1 MKTEIKATRIIYG
14 EQCNVVFSK
23 TELLSHYA
31 LHKHTNGDKHF
42 ISFVK
47 IYFNQ
52 RFNIYKSKRRKEI
65 FKEKAL
71 PVLKDLLVDF
81 NDMDYL
87 DITQVILS
95 IIKEIKK

>member
-23 TELLSHYA
+23 KELLSHYDF
-31 LHKHTNGDKHF
+31 HKHTNGNEHF

-65 FKEKAL
+65 FKEKSI

-81 NDMDYL
+81 DDMDHL
-87 DITQVILS
+87 DITQVILN

>member
-14 EQCNVVFSK
+14 EQCHVVFSK
-23 TELLSHYA
+23 KELLSHYA

-65 FKEKAL
+65 FKEKSI

-81 NDMDYL
+81 DEMGYFE
-87 DITQVILS
+87 ITHVILNV
-95 IIKEIKK
+95 IKELKK

>member
-1 MKTEIKATRIIYG
+1 MKTEIRASRIIYG

-31 LHKHTNGDKHF
+31 LHKHTNGDEHF

-52 RFNIYKSKRRKEI
+52 RFNFYKSIIGKEI

-71 PVLKDLLVDF
+71 PVLKDLLIDF
-81 NDMDYL
+81 DDMNYL
-87 DITQVILS
+87 DITQVTFN
-95 IIKEIKK
+95 IIKELKK

>member
-14 EQCNVVFSK
+14 EQLTVVFSK
-23 TELLSHYA
+23 KELLSHYA
-31 LHKHTNGDKHF
+31 LHKHTNGDEHF

-52 RFNIYKSKRRKEI
+52 RFNIYKSKIGKEI
-65 FKEKAL
+65 FKEKAF

-81 NDMDYL
+81 EDMNYS
-87 DITQVILS
+87 DITQVTLN
-95 IIKEIKK
+95 IIKELKK

>member
-14 EQCNVVFSK
+14 EQLTVVFSK
-23 TELLSHYA
+23 KELLSHYA
-31 LHKHTNGDKHF
+31 LHKHTNGDEHF

-65 FKEKAL
+65 FKEKSI

-81 NDMDYL
+81 DDMGYFEM
-87 DITQVILS
+87 THVILNV
-95 IIKEIKK
+95 IKELKK

>member
-1 MKTEIKATRIIYG
+1 MKTEIRASRIIYG

-23 TELLSHYA
+23 TELLAHYA

-52 RFNIYKSKRRKEI
+52 RFNIYKSKIGKEI
-65 FKEKAL
+65 FKEKAF

-81 NDMDYL
+81 DDMNCL
-87 DITQVILS
+87 DITQVTFN
-95 IIKEIKK
+95 IIKELKK

>member
-31 LHKHTNGDKHF
+31 LYKHTNGDEHF

-52 RFNIYKSKRRKEI
+52 RFNIYKSKIGKEI
-65 FKEKAL
+65 FKEKAF

-81 NDMDYL
+81 DDMNCL
-87 DITQVILS
+87 DITQVTFN
-95 IIKEIKK
+95 IIKELKK

>member
-1 MKTEIKATRIIYG
+1 MKTEIIASRIIYG
-14 EQCNVVFSK
+14 KQCNVVFSK
-23 TELLSHYA
+23 KELLSHYA

-52 RFNIYKSKRRKEI
+52 RFNIYKSKIGKEI
-65 FKEKAL
+65 FKEKAM

-81 NDMDYL
+81 DDMDYL
-87 DITQVILS
+87 DTTQVILNV
-95 IIKEIKK
+95 IKELKK